1 MKILNTF
8 PKLKKDDSSAW
19 VDIAKNIIS
28 GKYRKAH
35 KGLVRSLTIGIQN
48 INDPAC
54 VKALVILKGMTPR

>member
-8 PKLKKDDSSAW
+8 PPLKKDDSAVW
-19 VDIAKNIIS
+19 ITIAKNIVS
-28 GKYRKAH
+28 GKYHKAH